1 MEDSSPLPYI
11 EVGKMIGMLV
21 YLEDL
26 DGKTD
31 IYVIS
36 SDLNLEMDE
45 LVSLI
50 RISELLGFV
59 EVKEGDLYITSTG
72 KDLVYGDENKRKLI
86 FKKGLKKLPVFKK
99 IIDILLGSEDKTI
112 QKNRLLSILSGEMSQ
127 EEANETLKSIIELG
141 RYAELI
147 GYNPEDKDIYL
158 DMLEEQ

>member
-1 MEDSSPLPYI
+1 MEDASPLPYI

-31 IYVIS
+31 IYIIS
-36 SDLNLEMDE
+36 SDLGLEMDE

-50 RISELLGFV
+50 KISELLDFV
-59 EVKEGDLYITSTG
+59 KVKEGDLYITQTG
-72 KDLVYGDENKRKLI
+72 KDLVYGDENKRKII
-86 FKKGLKKLPVFKK
+86 FKKALKKLPVFQK
-99 IIDILLGSEDKTI
+99 IINILLQSEDKTL
-112 QKNRLLSILSGEMSQ
+112 QKSKLLSILLEEMSE
-127 EEANETLKSIIELG
+127 EEANETLKSLIELG

-158 DMLEEQ
+158 DMLEE

>member
-112 QKNRLLSILSGEMSQ
+112 QKNRLLSILLGEMSQ

>member
-1 MEDSSPLPYI
+1 MEDVSPLPFI

-31 IYVIS
+31 VYVLS

-45 LVSLI
+45 LVNLI
-50 RISELLGFV
+50 KISELLGFV
-59 EVKEGDLYITSTG
+59 TVLEGDLYITRTG
-72 KDLVYGDENKRKLI
+72 KDLVYGDENKRKII
-86 FKKGLKKLPVFKK
+86 FKKALKKLPVFEK
-99 IIDILLGSEDKTI
+99 IIKILLKSEDKTI
-112 QKNRLLSILSGEMSQ
+112 QKSRLLLILSEEMS
-127 EEANETLKSIIELG
+127 EDEASETLKSLIELG

-158 DMLEEQ
+158 DMLDEQ

>member
-1 MEDSSPLPYI
+1 MEDASPLPYI

-31 IYVIS
+31 IYIIS
-36 SDLNLEMDE
+36 SELGLEMDE

-50 RISELLGFV
+50 KISELLDFV
-59 EVKEGDLYITSTG
+59 KVKEGDLYITQTG
-72 KDLVYGDENKRKLI
+72 KDLVYGDENKRKII
-86 FKKGLKKLPVFKK
+86 FKKALKKLPVFQK
-99 IIDILLGSEDKTI
+99 IINILLQSEDKTL
-112 QKNRLLSILSGEMSQ
+112 QKSKLLSILLEEMSE
-127 EEANETLKSIIELG
+127 EEANETLKSLIELG

>member
-1 MEDSSPLPYI
+1 MEDASPLPYI

-36 SDLNLEMDE
+36 SDLGLEMDE

-50 RISELLGFV
+50 KISELLDFV
-59 EVKEGDLYITSTG
+59 EVKEGDLYITQTG
-72 KDLVYGDENKRKLI
+72 KDLVYGDENKRKII
-86 FKKGLKKLPVFKK
+86 FKKALKKLPVFQK
-99 IIDILLGSEDKTI
+99 IISILLHSEDKTI
-112 QKNRLLSILSGEMSQ
+112 QKSKLLSILLEEMS
-127 EEANETLKSIIELG
+127 EGEANETLKSLIELG

-158 DMLEEQ
+158 DMLEEK